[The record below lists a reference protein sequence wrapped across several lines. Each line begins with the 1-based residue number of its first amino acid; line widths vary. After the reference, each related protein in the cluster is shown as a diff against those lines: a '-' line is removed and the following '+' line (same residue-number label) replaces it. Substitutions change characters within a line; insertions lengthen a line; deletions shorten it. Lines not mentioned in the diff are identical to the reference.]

1 VDLYEVLDQVV
12 ELLRSRKRVTYR
24 MLQRQF
30 GLDDSALDDLKEEL
44 LFAHPQ
50 ITDEHGRGLV
60 WTDGASLSAS
70 IPSAPLSPPTSYAV
84 TEDVQS
90 SHEPD
95 SLAAQVSGP
104 DAEHR
109 QLTVMFCDLAD
120 STSLST
126 HLDPETLRE
135 VMRAYQA
142 SCDEVVQRFGGHI
155 AQYLGDGLLVYFG
168 YPQAHEDDTRRA
180 VLAGLGIVDAIATLN
195 PRLEREHGI
204 QLAVR
209 IAIHTGLAVVGQM
222 GGTSRQEQLAL
233 GDTPN
238 IAARLQGLAA
248 PATVVMSATTA
259 QLVHGY
265 FEVKALGEQTL
276 RGVPAPIGLYQ
287 VLRESGAQ
295 SRFDMVPTLTPLVGR
310 EPELKVLFDRWAQAQ
325 TGRGQVVV
333 LSGEVG
339 IGKSRLV
346 RALKDHVAAGHHAC
360 LECRSLPYYQNTALY
375 PIADLSRRITGLH
388 REDSPQVKLDKLEH
402 TLSQYQ
408 RPLEETVPLFA
419 ALLSLPVPEH
429 RYRSPNLPPPQQR
442 QKTLEAIVALLLE
455 LAARQPLLF
464 IVEDLHWTDPTTLE
478 CLGLLLDQIPTTAM
492 LTLLTCRP
500 EFQAPWNARSYLTG
514 VTLNRLTSTHVEQI
528 VERVT
533 DGKPLPPE
541 VLQQI
546 VAKTDGVPLFV
557 EEMTQALLES
567 GHLTLVKGAY
577 ELTGPLSALEI
588 PSTLQDV
595 LMARLDRLITAKGI
609 AQMGAVIGRQ
619 FTYALLRAIVPV
631 DETVLR
637 RELSQLVDAE
647 LLYQRGVPP
656 HSTYLFKHAL
666 IQDVAYQS
674 LLRRTRHQVHQR
686 IVWALETQL
695 PETAEAH
702 LERLAHHA
710 LQGELWDKALTYFRQ
725 AGTQSLEKSAYRE
738 AVSCFEQALSAL
750 HHFPE
755 NDTTHEQAIDIRLD
769 LRSALAPLGE
779 YGRILDELREVT
791 ALATTLTDQRRLGQV
806 SSYMLPHFNTMGD
819 YGSAIATAQRI
830 LALDDTL
837 RDFALQIAA
846 HQHLGWA
853 YLALGDYR
861 QAITYVSKN
870 VTALEGDLR
879 YERFGRAGLPAVLSR
894 STLVQC
900 LSELGVFDEGIAHG
914 EEGMRIAKK
923 VDQPYS
929 LTYAYGCVGYLYLCK
944 GDVDKALPVLERCL
958 SLHLTA
964 NIQFSYPEAA
974 SILGSA
980 YALSGCIAKALPLL
994 EQGVEQ
1000 GSVTGYKHNH
1010 AHWVVRLSEAYLLDN
1025 RPEEAKT
1032 YAVRAVD
1039 LAGTHKER
1047 GAQAYALRLLGET
1060 ALHRYPLDINEAETY
1075 YQQALTLADEL
1086 GMRPLEAHCHRG
1098 LGTLYR
1104 QTGQS
1109 VQARAAL
1116 STAIEMYCD
1125 MEMTFWLPETEAA
1138 LADVE

>member
-1 VDLYEVLDQVV
+1 MPGSAPRPDTDHRHVDLVDLSTRISGAV
-12 ELLRSRKRVTYR
+12 ERSILSHR
-24 MLQRQF
+24 
-30 GLDDSALDDLKEEL
+30 GN
-44 LFAHPQ
+44 PQ
-50 ITDEHGRGLV
+50 PFNQHTCGTDCRARHGR
-60 WTDGASLSAS
+60 
-70 IPSAPLSPPTSYAV
+70 
-84 TEDVQS
+84 E
-90 SHEPD
+90 
-95 SLAAQVSGP
+95 
-104 DAEHR
+104 
-109 QLTVMFCDLAD
+109 
-120 STSLST
+120 
-126 HLDPETLRE
+126 
-135 VMRAYQA
+135 
-142 SCDEVVQRFGGHI
+142 
-155 AQYLGDGLLVYFG
+155 
-168 YPQAHEDDTRRA
+168 
-180 VLAGLGIVDAIATLN
+180 
-195 PRLEREHGI
+195 
-204 QLAVR
+204 
-209 IAIHTGLAVVGQM
+209 
-222 GGTSRQEQLAL
+222 
-233 GDTPN
+233 
-238 IAARLQGLAA
+238 
-248 PATVVMSATTA
+248 
-259 QLVHGY
+259 
-265 FEVKALGEQTL
+265 
-276 RGVPAPIGLYQ
+276 
-287 VLRESGAQ
+287 
-295 SRFDMVPTLTPLVGR
+295 
-310 EPELKVLFDRWAQAQ
+310 
-325 TGRGQVVV
+325 
-333 LSGEVG
+333 
-339 IGKSRLV
+339 
-346 RALKDHVAAGHHAC
+346 
-360 LECRSLPYYQNTALY
+360 
-375 PIADLSRRITGLH
+375 
-388 REDSPQVKLDKLEH
+388 
-402 TLSQYQ
+402 
-408 RPLEETVPLFA
+408 
-419 ALLSLPVPEH
+419 
-429 RYRSPNLPPPQQR
+429 
-442 QKTLEAIVALLLE
+442 
-455 LAARQPLLF
+455 
-464 IVEDLHWTDPTTLE
+464 
-478 CLGLLLDQIPTTAM
+478 
-492 LTLLTCRP
+492 
-500 EFQAPWNARSYLTG
+500 
-514 VTLNRLTSTHVEQI
+514 
-528 VERVT
+528 
-533 DGKPLPPE
+533 PLPPE

-588 PSTLQDV
+588 PSTLQDA

-702 LERLAHHA
+702 PERLAHHA

-725 AGTQSLEKSAYRE
+725 AGTQSLERSACRE

-769 LRSALAPLGE
+769 LRSALSVLGE

-861 QAITYVSKN
+861 QASTYVSKN

-900 LSELGVFDEGIAHG
+900 LSELGAFDEGMAHG
-914 EEGMRIAKK
+914 EEGMRIAEK

-958 SLHLTA
+958 SLYQTA

-974 SILGSA
+974 SVLGSA

-994 EQGVEQ
+994 EQAVEQ
-1000 GSVTGYKHNH
+1000 GSTMGYMHNH
-1010 AHWVVRLSEAYLLDN
+1010 AHRVVRLSEAYLLDN
-1025 RPEEAKT
+1025 RPEEAKI

-1047 GAQAYALRLLGET
+1047 GAQAYALRLLGEI
-1060 ALHRYPLDINEAETY
+1060 ALHRHPLDINEVETY

-1098 LGTLYR
+1098 LGTLYH

-1116 STAIEMYCD
+1116 STALEMYRD
-1125 MEMTFWLPETEAA
+1125 MEMTFWLPETAAA